1 MKTNNYKM
9 KRLILISLMS
19 LISVIVFGQKHN
31 IVNASIALK
40 NSNLLEAK
48 QYIDEAYNNEKTS
61 NEAKMWNYR
70 AKIYLK
76 ISQAQYTDTS
86 INLDGDAIF
95 KASEAHIKCL
105 QTNKRGKIIVRKW
118 TSEEDV
124 RNGLMQCA
132 LLLFNM
138 GGAAYDV
145 KDYNLALSYYNETLN
160 ILPYDNDGI
169 LTIKKENVIYNS
181 VFVARALKDA
191 KMAEK
196 FLQKLIDVD
205 FNEPNIYVFMSESM
219 IDQGNTDSALEFLS
233 IGRAKYPSNEFLLN
247 TEINLYIKLNKLK
260 ELIVKF
266 TEAIKL
272 DPKNSLMFLNRGTIY
287 DQEGDTENAEKDY
300 MMAIELNPSSFAA
313 NYNLGA
319 MYFNAAAE
327 TINKANATSND
338 NTYRK
343 LKKQAEILFAKAL
356 PFMEAAHSLDASDE
370 NTMISLKQLYYRNGD
385 YAKSEE
391 IKKKLESLK

>member
-1 MKTNNYKM
+1 MLLT
-9 KRLILISLMS
+9 
-19 LISVIVFGQKHN
+19 SVMVFGQKHN

-70 AKIYLK
+70 AKIYFK
-76 ISQAQYTDTS
+76 ISQAQYTDTTIS
-86 INLDGDAIF
+86 FDNDAIF
-95 KASEAHIKCL
+95 KASQAHIKCL

-138 GGAAYDV
+138 GGAAYDSQEY
-145 KDYNLALSYYNETLN
+145 KLALTYYNEILN

-169 LTIKKENVIYNS
+169 LTVKKENVIYNS

-196 FLQKLIDVD
+196 FLQQLIDVD
-205 FNEPNIYVFMSESM
+205 FNEPNIYVFMSESL
-219 IDQGNTDSALEFLS
+219 IDQGNTDGALEYLS
-233 IGRAKYPSNEFLLN
+233 IGRSKFPSNEYLLN
-247 TEINLYIKLNKLK
+247 TEINLYITLNKLS

-272 DPKNSLMFLNRGTIY
+272 DPKNFMLFFNRGTIY

-300 MMAIELNPSSFAA
+300 IMAIELNPSSFGA

-319 MYFNAAAE
+319 LYFNAGAE
-327 TINKANATSND
+327 TINKANATSN
-338 NTYRK
+338 NTTHRK
-343 LKKQAEILFAKAL
+343 LKKEAESLFVKAL
-356 PFMEAAHSLDASDE
+356 PYMQAAHELDSSDK
-370 NTMISLKQLYYRNGD
+370 NTMISLTQLYYRNGD
-385 YAKSEE
+385 YAQSEE
-391 IKKKLESLK
+391 IKKKLENLK